1 MPGKTAIVALLV
13 GALLGGCGS
22 AEPAPT
28 SPRPGPSAEL
38 VAWVDGVCQV
48 LRESTWN
55 PPPPVATTGVTE
67 ADRPAIVAYLDAAH
81 DHFTQMVAKIDALP
95 AAPVDGGDEVV
106 ANMRSKLDGLAI
118 RLDRYEGYASLPQLG
133 HLMGSAY
140 RDGVDT
146 VSSWGFGSPT
156 LADLAKK
163 DPLVAEAQQQ
173 VC

>member
-1 MPGKTAIVALLV
+1 MPGKIAVVALLA

-48 LRESTWN
+48 LRESTWK

-106 ANMRSKLDGLAI
+106 ANMRAKLDDLAFHLDHYKGI
-118 RLDRYEGYASLPQLG
+118 ASHHLLGARL
-133 HLMGSAY
+133 GSAY
-140 RDGVDT
+140 RDGVDA

-156 LADLAKK
+156 LADLAKE
-163 DPLVAEAQQQ
+163 DPLVAEAQAQ